1 MAIDTVLKT
10 ILTQPQPLTDLTH
23 PQWDVL
29 IHSAQRVGLL
39 GRVQYLL
46 AAGGLLEGIPEQPK
60 MHLETARIVADNERR
75 IMRWEINRITRAL
88 RELQV
93 PILLLKGAAY
103 LVTDLPVS
111 NGRVSSD
118 IDLLVHKKDL
128 TAVEGALKAHGWEH
142 TKLDEYDQLYYR
154 IWSHELP
161 PLRHRE
167 RGTVVDVHHTIL
179 PPTGRLH
186 PDPEKLLAEALP
198 VKGLP
203 FSVLCPPDMVLHSAA
218 HAFQDGDLK
227 RGLKDIVDLDELL
240 RYFAADGSFWVKLIE
255 RGQELN
261 LVRPLYYALR
271 YAKLVLNTPIP
282 QSVMERS
289 QAFAP
294 LWPIPQLMDHFV
306 ANVISCR
313 SDGRPGFMHDFAA
326 SMLYARSHWLRMP
339 PVLLARHLVHQWLKR

>member
-10 ILTQPQPLTDLTH
+10 ILTQHQPLTDLTDL
-23 PQWDVL
+23 QWDVL
-29 IHSAQRVGLL
+29 IHSAQRMGLL

-46 AAGGLLEGIPEQPK
+46 AANCLLDGIPEQPK

-128 TAVEGALKAHGWEH
+128 AAVEGALIEHGWEH
-142 TKLDEYDQLYYR
+142 TKLDEYDQFYYR

-198 VKGLP
+198 VEGLP

-218 HAFQDGDLK
+218 HAFQDGDLT

-240 RYFAADGSFWVKLIE
+240 RYFAADGSFWGKLIE
-255 RGQELN
+255 RSQELN

-271 YAKLVLNTPIP
+271 YAQLVLNTPIP
-282 QSVMERS
+282 QSVLERS

-294 LWPIPQLMDHFV
+294 PWPIRQLMDHFV

-313 SDGRPGFMHDFAA
+313 SDGSPGFMHDFAA
-326 SMLYARSHWLRMP
+326 SALYVRSHWLRMP
-339 PVLLARHLVHQWLKR
+339 PSLLARHLVHQWLKR